1 MRFFNVHYYFK
12 HFYCRDIMPN
22 EELMVWYCKDFA
34 TRLGYDIDPE
44 RATYSIC
51 KLICSIIHVVKL

>member
-1 MRFFNVHYYFK
+1 MF
-12 HFYCRDIMPN
+12 RDIMPN

-34 TRLGYDIDPE
+34 KRLGYDTDPE

-51 KLICSIIHVVKL
+51 KQTFYESHNNLY